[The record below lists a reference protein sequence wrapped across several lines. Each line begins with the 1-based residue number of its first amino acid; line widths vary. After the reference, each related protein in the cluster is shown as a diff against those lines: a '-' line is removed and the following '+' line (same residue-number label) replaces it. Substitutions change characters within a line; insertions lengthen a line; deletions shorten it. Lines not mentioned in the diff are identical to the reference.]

1 MDKKEFAKGIKILEL
16 AYNQK
21 FDEDKLEFWYRQ
33 LQDMNA
39 DRYFNNIK
47 TLIKSNTFMPNIAQ
61 IRNETISKQYNNY
74 EQRDYSGVDFDKLF
88 ANSMEEMEIANE
100 NHIPMI

>member
-47 TLIKSNTFMPNIAQ
+47 TLVKSNTFMPNIAQ
-61 IRNETISKQYNNY
+61 IRNDGFAKNNINF
-74 EQRDYSGVDFDKLF
+74 EQRDYSGVDFDNLF
-88 ANSMEEMEIANE
+88 ANSMEGG
-100 NHIPMI
+100 